1 MRGVIAP
8 PAANQHSDA
17 LIVGA
22 GPAGSSLAWR
32 LASAGARVLLIDATA
47 FPRSKP
53 CGDALSPGAT
63 PFLREM
69 GVVRSLRDA
78 GAHSL
83 RGWRI
88 QAPSGRW
95 FEGRFA
101 APRTGVPR
109 LAFAVPRSELDSL
122 LLDAALRAGVH
133 FLPSARAFDLVTAE
147 DGRALGVRVRL
158 GDGSARELRAR
169 LVVGADGL
177 RSVVARRL
185 GGVRR
190 GNRARLAIVGRF
202 EGTRVDGRL
211 GVMHVSGE
219 GCLGMAP
226 LGGGRCNITVVV
238 PMAAA
243 GRVSTNRWG
252 FYRERLR
259 RYAVWGK
266 VSDGKLSERL
276 QITGPFEVSPRRV
289 VGPGALL
296 VGDAAGYFDP
306 FTGQGI
312 YRALYTAQLAAPRCS
327 APWSNLPK
335 RAPGSHATKSSC
347 AACSAR
353 ADGRSAW
360 SMRSSRDPLSSTL
373 PPVSWPPIPGWRTC
387 SSTLQG
393 TGSPRPHYWIRGACG
408 GGRGI
413 EPRGRQPRH
422 SPRVRSVTPSV
433 GRGVEGSH
441 AHV

>member
-1 MRGVIAP
+1 MRSVIAP
-8 PAANQHSDA
+8 AATSRHPDA

-101 APRTGVPR
+101 APHTGVPR
-109 LAFAVPRSELDSL
+109 LAFAVPRSELDAL

-133 FLPSARAFDLVTAE
+133 FLPAARAFELLRAD

-190 GNRARLAIVGRF
+190 GSRARLAIVGRF
-202 EGTRVDGRL
+202 EGTRVDGGL
-211 GVMHVSGE
+211 GVMHVSEE

-243 GRVSTNRWG
+243 GQVSTNRWG

-266 VSDGKLSERL
+266 VSAGKLSERL
-276 QITGPFEVSPRRV
+276 QITGPFEVAPRRV

-312 YRALYTAQLAAPRCS
+312 YSALYTARLAAPAVLAVLERPAEES
-327 APWSNLPK
+327 AWLACYEEQLRRLLRPGRWAQRLVDEVVSRPLLLDATARLMASYPGLADLLVDVTGDRLSATALLDPRRLWRGSRD
-335 RAPGSHATKSSC
+335 RAAGSATQPL
-347 AACSAR
+347 AA
-353 ADGRSAW
+353 GTLRSAF
-360 SMRSSRDPLSSTL
+360 
-373 PPVSWPPIPGWRTC
+373 
-387 SSTLQG
+387 
-393 TGSPRPHYWIRGACG
+393 
-408 GGRGI
+408 GGR
-413 EPRGRQPRH
+413 RG
-422 SPRVRSVTPSV
+422 
-433 GRGVEGSH
+433 
-441 AHV
+441 

>member
-8 PAANQHSDA
+8 PAANRHPDA

-101 APRTGVPR
+101 APRAGVPR
-109 LAFAVPRSELDSL
+109 LAFAVPRSELDAL

-190 GNRARLAIVGRF
+190 GDRARLAIVGRF

-259 RYAVWGK
+259 RYSVWEK

-312 YRALYTAQLAAPRCS
+312 YRALYTAQLAA
-327 APWSNLPK
+327 
-335 RAPGSHATKSSC
+335 RAVLGALERPAEE
-347 AACSAR
+347 
-353 ADGRSAW
+353 SAW
-360 SMRSSRDPLSSTL
+360 LARYEEQLRRLLRPGRWAQRLVDAVVSRPPLLDATARLMASYPGLADLLVDVTGDRLPAAALLDPRRLWRGSRDRAARPATPPLAAGTL
-373 PPVSWPPIPGWRTC
+373 GNAFGG
-387 SSTLQG
+387 Q
-393 TGSPRPHYWIRGACG
+393 RG
-408 GGRGI
+408 
-413 EPRGRQPRH
+413 
-422 SPRVRSVTPSV
+422 
-433 GRGVEGSH
+433 
-441 AHV
+441 

>member
-1 MRGVIAP
+1 MRSVIAP
-8 PAANQHSDA
+8 PAANRHPDA

-53 CGDALSPGAT
+53 CGDALSPGAI

-109 LAFAVPRSELDSL
+109 LAFAVPRSELDAL

-133 FLPSARAFDLVTAE
+133 FLPAARAFDLLTAE

-158 GDGSARELRAR
+158 GDGSARKLRAR

-185 GGVRR
+185 GGVLR

-202 EGTRVDGRL
+202 EGTRVEGRL

-243 GRVSTNRWG
+243 GRVSTDRWG
-252 FYRERLR
+252 FYLERLR

-312 YRALYTAQLAAPRCS
+312 YRALYTARLAAPAVLGALERP
-327 APWSNLPK
+327 AEE
-335 RAPGSHATKSSC
+335 
-347 AACSAR
+347 
-353 ADGRSAW
+353 SAW
-360 SMRSSRDPLSSTL
+360 LARYEEQLRRLLRPGRWAQRLVDAVVSRPPLLDATARLMASYPGLADLLVDVTGDRLPPAALLDPRRLWRGSRDRAARPATPPLAAGTL
-373 PPVSWPPIPGWRTC
+373 GN
-387 SSTLQG
+387 
-393 TGSPRPHYWIRGACG
+393 AF
-408 GGRGI
+408 GGR
-413 EPRGRQPRH
+413 RG
-422 SPRVRSVTPSV
+422 
-433 GRGVEGSH
+433 
-441 AHV
+441 